1 MATQEIDAIIMRKRN
16 HFVTDEMD
24 DMIEM
29 LIALENVGRKTK
41 IINVLKED

>member
-1 MATQEIDAIIMRKRN
+1 MRKRN